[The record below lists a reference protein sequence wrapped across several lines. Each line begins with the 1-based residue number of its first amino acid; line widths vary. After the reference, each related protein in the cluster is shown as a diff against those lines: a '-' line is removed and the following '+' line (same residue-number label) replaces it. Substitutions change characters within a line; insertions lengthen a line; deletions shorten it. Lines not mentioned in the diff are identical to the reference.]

1 MNQTTYDVDTTIASV
16 QPGARWGAVYKA
28 LEPSGVAVAGGRADV
43 VGVGGFIT
51 GGGYSFYAGT
61 MGWAC
66 DAVHNF
72 ELVLANGSVIDVNR
86 EQHAD
91 LFQVLKGSSGN
102 LGLVTRVDLSM
113 FIDSLLLYVDD
124 IDFQTRSIQLRFGA
138 ATSHLTGPTALPFL
152 MHIITSLKTSTK
164 TRQAR
169 PLLH

>member
-28 LEPSGVAVAGGRADV
+28 LEPFDVAVAGGRADV

-113 FIDSLLLYVDD
+113 FIESPNASLC
-124 IDFQTRSIQLRFGA
+124 
-138 ATSHLTGPTALPFL
+138 
-152 MHIITSLKTSTK
+152 
-164 TRQAR
+164 
-169 PLLH
+169 

>member
-28 LEPSGVAVAGGRADV
+28 LEPFGVAAVGGRADV

-51 GGGYSFYAGT
+51 GGGYSFHTGT
-61 MGWAC
+61 RGWAC

-91 LFQVLKGSSGN
+91 LFQALKGSSGN
-102 LGLVTRVDLSM
+102 LGLVTRVDLST
-113 FIDSLLLYVDD
+113 FIESL
-124 IDFQTRSIQLRFGA
+124 SA
-138 ATSHLTGPTALPFL
+138 
-152 MHIITSLKTSTK
+152 SLC
-164 TRQAR
+164 
-169 PLLH
+169 